1 MNINIQLDSYG
12 DQLTQEPSPTISTTF
27 IPGIP
32 PDKLDDEMSNEEGTI
47 EHNIEIEFP
56 QSRVLHHR
64 VEAQQSHE
72 EWLHAPL
79 SAFQATSCCR
89 TPGSDMHEEN
99 KMDEE
104 KGITTAHC
112 PDPRTSRSSHNQ
124 SYQPT
129 RTTYS

>member
-1 MNINIQLDSYG
+1 M
-12 DQLTQEPSPTISTTF
+12 
-27 IPGIP
+27 PGIP
-32 PDKLDDEMSNEEGTI
+32 QDKFDDEMNNEEGTI

-64 VEAQQSHE
+64 VEAQQSHG

-104 KGITTAHC
+104 KGITTALI
-112 PDPRTSRSSHNQ
+112 PGPQDPLIRPHR
-124 SYQPT
+124 P
-129 RTTYS
+129 